1 MTTETELRDLLE
13 SEAHGT
19 VRASADWD
27 DVVRR
32 GAHHRRKARMRNGLV
47 AGGLVAIA
55 VVSLLSLGP
64 QQPGRDQ
71 TTAAGP
77 TTTTVLSQRPPPVP
91 DLEVATAQ
99 GVSVTVV
106 LDAATPEAD
115 FDPCTDQ
122 TVLVSE
128 STSEVT
134 LTIDQDGE
142 VGGAETWAA
151 CGSGPHI
158 SWGRVDLKDPLGT
171 RTLIDASD
179 GVPLTVLDGSPLLF
193 PSWVPEPFDLARWND
208 GETRRHQVALTST
221 TAGVSRSPLHPTAFC
236 TSTTG
241 RWAGVRVVAPP
252 STFAERSGD
261 SARTPPAASRW
272 SGPKTTHFTSS
283 TSTPVGTTSRPPTCC
298 GSPKDSNRWVDVAAD
313 TCARESPSELGVSG
327 RARCL
332 DERPIL
338 GARGSRRHSGQADVR

>member
-19 VRASADWD
+19 LRASADWD

-64 QQPGRDQ
+64 KQSDRQQ
-71 TTAAGP
+71 TTAEDPRA
-77 TTTTVLSQRPPPVP
+77 TTTTALIQRPAPIP
-91 DLEVATAQ
+91 DLEVASAQ
-99 GVSVTVV
+99 GVSVTVI
-106 LDAATPEAD
+106 LDPASPD
-115 FDPCTDQ
+115 GGFDPCTDQ

-128 STSEVT
+128 STSEVI
-134 LTIDQDGE
+134 LTIDQE
-142 VGGAETWAA
+142 AEAGGAETWAA

-208 GETRRHQVALTST
+208 GETVLTNG
-221 TAGVSRSPLHPTAFC
+221 AEIDYGWEF
-236 TSTTG
+236 
-241 RWAGVRVVAPP
+241 
-252 STFAERSGD
+252 TFATAPNSFLYIHNGAMGGGSCGGAPIDVRGEVGRLCEN
-261 SARTPPAASRW
+261 PAGS
-272 SGPKTTHFTSS
+272 FTLVW
-283 TSTPVGTTSRPPTCC
+283 TEDDTLHI
-298 GSPKDSNRWVDVAAD
+298 VDLDAGGNDFTAAD
-313 TCARESPSELGVSG
+313 VLRIAEGLEPLG
-327 RARCL
+327 
-332 DERPIL
+332 
-338 GARGSRRHSGQADVR
+338 

>member
-47 AGGLVAIA
+47 AGGLVVLA
-55 VVSLLSLGP
+55 VVSLLSLRP

-142 VGGAETWAA
+142 VGGAEPWAA
-151 CGSGPHI
+151 CGSGPYI

-193 PSWVPEPFDLARWND
+193 PSWVPEPFDLARWN
-208 GETRRHQVALTST
+208 GSEVGVTSG
-221 TAGVSRSPLHPTAFC
+221 ADVDYGWGF
-236 TSTTG
+236 
-241 RWAGVRVVAPP
+241 
-252 STFAERSGD
+252 TFATAPNSFLYIHNGAMGGGSCGGAPIDVRGEVGRLCEN
-261 SARTPPAASRW
+261 PAGS
-272 SGPKTTHFTSS
+272 FTLVW
-283 TSTPVGTTSRPPTCC
+283 TEDDTLHI
-298 GSPKDSNRWVDVAAD
+298 VDLDAGGNDFTAAD
-313 TCARESPSELGVSG
+313 VLRIAEGLEPLG
-327 RARCL
+327 
-332 DERPIL
+332 
-338 GARGSRRHSGQADVR
+338 